1 MSLYKGV
8 LRTFLPALSS
18 KRESK
23 CDKVKTYDPFDK
35 LRVMVNKI
43 ETMNEVRPPVVAILG
58 HIDHGKSTLLDYI
71 RKTNTTESEA
81 GGITQYASAY
91 EITHTSKEG
100 RSNQITFLDTPGHEA
115 FSSIR
120 TRCANVADIAALIV
134 SAEDGVKP
142 QTLEVLKQ
150 IKECGLPYLI
160 VISKIDKPSANVE
173 RTKQNL
179 AENEIYV
186 EGYGGNTPVVE
197 LSSKT
202 GKGVDE
208 FLDMIG
214 LMAELDAKAG
224 DKEALGSGIIIEARR
239 DAKSGIV
246 AVGIIKDG
254 TIRRGLFA
262 GSLGATAPMRFLLDA
277 EGKMVEE
284 LTFSSPVQ
292 IVGWDKMPTIG
303 EEFKTFLKKDEAL
316 EFTKT
321 QNARSKIKDLGK
333 DVAEGVSIL
342 PIVLKADTA
351 GSLEAITNEL
361 GKLSR
366 EKIVPRV
373 ILSSVGNVNENDVK
387 SALTTTGTI
396 VIGFN
401 TKIDAQAASLAERS
415 GVSILTFNIIYELT
429 DKIKGT
435 LSEREPKTEV
445 EEIESSS
452 KVLKLFGTSKG
463 KQVIGARVLSGAIK
477 RGSQIRIIRREAEI
491 GRGKVKELQQSKIDT
506 DSAMEGTE
514 FGAMIESKMEIAP
527 GDVLNSVVLVTK

>member
-150 IKECGLPYLI
+150 IKECRLPYLI

-224 DKEALGSGIIIEARR
+224 DRDALGSGIIIEARR